1 MSRIGYCSRRLAL
14 TTAILAAWV
23 GEADAAD
30 EGAYFSDL
38 PVVASV
44 SRLPQRLA
52 DAPTAVTVIDQEM
65 IKATGARNLNDIF
78 RLVPGF
84 QTHPHTTEPARVSY
98 HGLSDE
104 DYAPRVQVL
113 IDGRSMYSP
122 LFGNGVNWATMP
134 VALEDIERIEVVR
147 GTNSVSYGSNAFLGV
162 INIITIDPALTR
174 GFSVSANHGSQN
186 VRDHGVRVG
195 GRIGDVGD
203 YRFTYRQQNDDALT
217 NRGDWVDDFRSRLF
231 DLRMDVALDERN
243 ALQVNAGRSE
253 GVTGVGRINGGSFF
267 GQQTNPIRS
276 MRQTDTYAQLL
287 WRHVFSPTSDV
298 QVRYAYTADQ
308 SDDAFQIVLPLVPQ
322 QIFNINQSGDEGSR
336 QELEALHNLQFEHAG
351 RLAWGA
357 SWREDAMRSAWVLP
371 GQGTVHRDTARL
383 FGNWEVKPA
392 SWLTTNFGLAG
403 ENDSLAGFHWSPRA
417 STHFH
422 INPENTV
429 RVGYSRAYRTG
440 SIYDYR
446 ADYRLRVQNG
456 PVVVLDRYLFSADRD
471 LKPEQMDTWELGFL
485 GEWRAWRASLDVRL
499 YHETIRDRLYTID
512 RDVSSANRE
521 LIPSLT
527 TPIQDVRIR
536 GLEYQLK
543 WQPFELT
550 RLMLTQSFPRIESD
564 FLASAQAYPNGTLS
578 QANSARNIDE
588 LTERSMP
595 RRSTSLMWMQGLPM
609 GIQFSLTGY
618 WQDKMKWS
626 SNSWSAK
633 YRRFDGRL
641 AYPFRWGGV
650 NAEVAYVVQ
659 SINGAHGEYKTYD
672 GSGTDP
678 DGTGR
683 IVDRRQW
690 ISLRL
695 DF

>member
-1 MSRIGYCSRRLAL
+1 MNEPRAGVSRQL
-14 TTAILAAWV
+14 LAAWV
-23 GEADAAD
+23 AVAWGGIARAAD
-30 EGAYFSDL
+30 EGPYFSDL

-52 DAPTAVTVIDQEM
+52 DAPTAVTVIDQAM
-65 IKATGARNLNDIF
+65 IKASGARSLNDVF

-104 DYAPRVQVL
+104 DYSPRVQVL

-122 LFGNGVNWATMP
+122 LFGSGVNWATLP

-174 GFSVSANHGSQN
+174 GFSVSASHGSQN
-186 VRDHGVRVG
+186 VRDYGLRAG

-203 YRFTYRQQNDDALT
+203 FRFTYRQQNDDALA
-217 NRGDWVDDFRSRLF
+217 NRGDWIDDYGSRLF
-231 DLRMDVALDERN
+231 DFRADLAIDEMN
-243 ALQVNAGRSE
+243 TLQVNAGRAE
-253 GVTGVGRINGGSFF
+253 AVTGVGRLSSGKFF
-267 GQQTNPIRS
+267 GQSTNPIRG
-276 MRQTDTYAQLL
+276 MRQSDTYAQVA
-287 WRHVFSPTSDV
+287 WRHVVSQSADF
-298 QVRYAYTADQ
+298 QLRYAYVADR
-308 SDDAFQIVLPLVPQ
+308 SDDAFNIVVPFSPPQ
-322 QIFNINQSGDEGSR
+322 TYRINQSGDEGIR
-336 QELEALHNLQFEHAG
+336 HELEFLHSLQLASVG

-357 SWREDAMRSAWVLP
+357 SWREDAVRSEWTLP
-371 GQGTVHRDTARL
+371 RQGSVHRDTARL
-383 FGNWEVKPA
+383 FGNWEAKPA
-392 SWLTTNFGLAG
+392 AWLTTNLGLAG
-403 ENDSLAGFHWSPRA
+403 ENDSLAGFLWSPRA
-417 STHFH
+417 STNFH
-422 INPENTV
+422 ISPENTV
-429 RVGYSRAYRTG
+429 RLGYSRAYRTG

-446 ADYRLRVQNG
+446 ADYRLRVQNAG
-456 PVVVLDRYLFSADRD
+456 VVVLDRYLFAADPS
-471 LKPEQMDTWELGFL
+471 LKPEAMDTWEIGYLGD
-485 GEWRAWRASLDVRL
+485 WRTWRASLDVRL
-499 YHETIRDRLYTID
+499 FDETIRNRHYTID
-512 RDVSSANRE
+512 RNANSD
-521 LIPSLT
+521 LVPALT

-536 GLEYQLK
+536 GVEYQFK
-543 WQPFELT
+543 WQPFEPT
-550 RLMLTQSFPRIESD
+550 RLVLNQSFAKLDAEY
-564 FLASAQAYPNGTLS
+564 LASALAYPNGTLS
-578 QANSARNIDE
+578 QAAANGNVDA

-595 RRSTSLMWMQGLPM
+595 RRATSLLWMQNLPY
-609 GIQFSLTGY
+609 GVQFSLAGY

-641 AYPFRWGGV
+641 AYPFRLGGV
-650 NAEVAYVVQ
+650 NAEIAYVVQ

-672 GSGTDP
+672 GSGRDP